1 MIFTGML
8 VIVAIIGIIYN
19 MLKNKEVILT
29 IFITIVS
36 ILITFIFN
44 IRSFIFIATDEYM
57 GGIFID
63 IFFWISF
70 IIIISM
76 IIFKMKYKL
85 KTKNI
90 SFTLAILF
98 MIILYLLS
106 EVIFNYG
113 GLIIPD
119 KQDIIEAYINYLMIL
134 ILQINLFINFIS
146 QRNMYSK
153 EEKQKN

>member
-8 VIVAIIGIIYN
+8 VVVAIMGVIYN
-19 MLKNKEVILT
+19 MLKNKELILT

-44 IRSFIFIATDEYM
+44 IRSFIATDEYM

-70 IIIISM
+70 IIVIIM
-76 IIFKMKYKL
+76 IIFKIKYKL
-85 KTKNI
+85 KAKNI

-98 MIILYLLS
+98 MIILYLFS
-106 EVIFNYG
+106 EVISNYG

-153 EEKQKN
+153 QEKQEN

>member
-1 MIFTGML
+1 
-8 VIVAIIGIIYN
+8 
-19 MLKNKEVILT
+19 
-29 IFITIVS
+29 
-36 ILITFIFN
+36 
-44 IRSFIFIATDEYM
+44 
-57 GGIFID
+57 
-63 IFFWISF
+63 
-70 IIIISM
+70 M